1 MSREP
6 GNEEHFAPPVPNA
19 PWKAAQALCRVSTT
33 LCFDLKVY
41 GWEQVPRT
49 GGVLLLSNHQSFLDP
64 VLVGVR
70 LPRPL
75 SYMAKSELFEVNP
88 AFTWIIRKLGA
99 FPVRQTGSAAGAL
112 KTAIGRLKD
121 GHALN
126 IFPEGSRTEDGE
138 IGPIEGGA
146 ALVVRGA
153 KVPVVP
159 VVIDGSFEAWPRA
172 FKLPRPHPIQVL
184 YGPPA
189 DLAGR
194 RPAEIVT
201 WVDHTLRALYDELRS
216 RRPSGVRW

>member
-1 MSREP
+1 MSRES

-41 GWEQVPRT
+41 GWEQVPRS

-75 SYMAKSELFEVNP
+75 SYMARSGLFEVNP
-88 AFTWIIRKLGA
+88 AFTWLIRKIGA
-99 FPVRQTGSAAGAL
+99 FPVRQEGSAAGAL
-112 KTAIGRLKD
+112 KVAIGRLKD

-138 IGPIEGGA
+138 IGPIEGGS

-153 KVPVVP
+153 RVPVVP
-159 VVIDGSFEAWPRA
+159 VVIDGSLEAWPRA

-184 YGPPA
+184 YGPPT
-189 DLAGR
+189 DLTGR
-194 RPAEIVT
+194 RPAEIVA
-201 WVDHTLRALYDELRS
+201 WVDQTLRALYDELRS
-216 RRPSGVRW
+216 RRPSGARW

>member
-1 MSREP
+1 M
-6 GNEEHFAPPVPNA
+6 
-19 PWKAAQALCRVSTT
+19 STT

-41 GWEQVPRT
+41 GSDRVPRS

-64 VLVGVR
+64 VLIGVR

-75 SYMAKSELFEVNP
+75 SYMARSELFTVNP

-99 FPVRQTGSAAGAL
+99 FPVRQTGSAAGAV

-146 ALVVRGA
+146 AWSCA
-153 KVPVVP
+153 
-159 VVIDGSFEAWPRA
+159 A
-172 FKLPRPHPIQVL
+172 
-184 YGPPA
+184 
-189 DLAGR
+189 
-194 RPAEIVT
+194 
-201 WVDHTLRALYDELRS
+201 LRCRS
-216 RRPSGVRW
+216 CRS